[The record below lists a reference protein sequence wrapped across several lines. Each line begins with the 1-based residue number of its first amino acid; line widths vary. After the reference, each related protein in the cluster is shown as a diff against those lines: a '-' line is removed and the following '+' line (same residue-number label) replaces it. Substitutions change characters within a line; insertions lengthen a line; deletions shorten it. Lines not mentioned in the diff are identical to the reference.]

1 MKLPFLEQAIVP
13 DAKLVKYL
21 LDPSHPEGRS
31 KAEFFLRLGF
41 TREQPDILRRASL
54 EVAAHT
60 HMQEVIFPYGV
71 KYTGAGLLRT
81 PAGREVLVRTVWA
94 LLDRLPPPLLVTAYP
109 AADTEDV

>member
-41 TREQPDILRRASL
+41 TREQPDILRRALL

-71 KYTGAGLLRT
+71 KYTEVYGCWVAPNTRRQRGSGSHCLGATRQT
-81 PAGREVLVRTVWA
+81 ATASAR
-94 LLDRLPPPLLVTAYP
+94 DRLSCS
-109 AADTEDV
+109 